1 MGLLDRFRSKSEP
14 ATRSEQEEAIPS
26 VSKQEPEPA
35 TEPESVPAPVPSAP
49 SSEVDPNRP
58 HLGEWLDLQ
67 FDEVSNH
74 PDAIERIYAGTLD
87 GISIR
92 GVFTEEEVATGVLR
106 AREHSKEF
114 NDYGKQIFFGTA
126 IVGADDDRADYYAAA
141 PIINDRLDSL
151 FDVDFVGRI
160 GQVLSAVGAG
170 RPASVPSEEGRGD
183 YVPITIRFLPPDG
196 GVMHA
201 HTANEFCNAWG
212 SYEHLREIARMWN
225 SLSYFVVGQKP
236 DTGGEL
242 VLYDLMWDDTPEDV
256 RALPMSEERDA
267 LLERFG
273 RTPID
278 LEVGDMILFTGGR
291 IWHRVEPVFGTQERV
306 TIGGFAA
313 LSQDEEQVYFWS

>member
-1 MGLLDRFRSKSEP
+1 MGLLDRFRSKPGAQAVVQENQPEVSDAASP
-14 ATRSEQEEAIPS
+14 AAEVEE
-26 VSKQEPEPA
+26 V
-35 TEPESVPAPVPSAP
+35 AP
-49 SSEVDPNRP
+49 SPPSTEVDPNRP
-58 HLGEWLDLQ
+58 HLGEWLDLP
-67 FDEVSNH
+67 FAEVSNH

-87 GISIR
+87 GMSIR
-92 GVFTEEEVATGVLR
+92 GVFTEEEVTTGVLR
-106 AREHSKEF
+106 ARTHADEF

-141 PIINDRLDSL
+141 PIINDRVDEL
-151 FDVDFVGRI
+151 FEVDFVGRI
-160 GQVLSAVGAG
+160 GQVLSAVGGG

-212 SYEHLREIARMWN
+212 SYEHLRQIARMWN
-225 SLSYFVVGQKP
+225 SLSYFVVGQRP
-236 DTGGEL
+236 DSGGEL

-256 RALPMSEERDA
+256 RALPMSEERDG
-267 LLERFG
+267 LLERFDK
-273 RTPID
+273 TPVD
-278 LEVGDMILFTGGR
+278 LQVGDMILFTGGR
-291 IWHRVEPVFGTQERV
+291 IWHRVEPVHGERERV

>member
-1 MGLLDRFRSKSEP
+1 MGLLDRFRSKPGTQAVVQENEP
-14 ATRSEQEEAIPS
+14 LVSAAATPAAEVEEETLSPPS
-26 VSKQEPEPA
+26 
-35 TEPESVPAPVPSAP
+35 T
-49 SSEVDPNRP
+49 EVDPNRP
-58 HLGEWLDLQ
+58 HLGEWLDVP
-67 FDEVSNH
+67 FAEVSNH

-87 GISIR
+87 GMSIR

-106 AREHSKEF
+106 ARSHADEF

-126 IVGADDDRADYYAAA
+126 IVGADDDRADYFAGA
-141 PIINDRLDSL
+141 PLINDRLDEL

-160 GQVLSAVGAG
+160 GQVLSAVGGG

-212 SYEHLREIARMWN
+212 SYEHLRQIARMWN

-236 DTGGEL
+236 DSGGEL

-256 RALPMSEERDA
+256 RALPMSEERDG

-273 RTPID
+273 KTPVD
-278 LEVGDMILFTGGR
+278 LQVGDMILFTGGR
-291 IWHRVEPVFGTQERV
+291 IWHRVEPVHGERERV

>member
-1 MGLLDRFRSKSEP
+1 MGLLNRFRSKPGTQAVVQENQHEVSAASAP
-14 ATRSEQEEAIPS
+14 AAEVEEVA
-26 VSKQEPEPA
+26 
-35 TEPESVPAPVPSAP
+35 PAPPST
-49 SSEVDPNRP
+49 EVDPNRP
-58 HLGEWLDLQ
+58 HLGEWLDLPVA
-67 FDEVSNH
+67 EISNH

-87 GISIR
+87 GMSIR
-92 GVFTEEEVATGVLR
+92 GVFTEEEVATGVRR
-106 AREHSKEF
+106 ARTHADEF

-141 PIINDRLDSL
+141 PIINDRVDEL

-160 GQVLSAVGAG
+160 GQVLSAVGGG

-212 SYEHLREIARMWN
+212 SYEHLRQIARMWN
-225 SLSYFVVGQKP
+225 SLSYFVVGQRP
-236 DTGGEL
+236 DSGGEL

-256 RALPMSEERDA
+256 RALPMSEERDG

-273 RTPID
+273 KTPVD
-278 LEVGDMILFTGGR
+278 LQVGDMILFTGGR
-291 IWHRVEPVFGTQERV
+291 IWHRVEPVHGERERV